1 MSETEKKKQRGNRVT
16 EGIRKTIRDQ
26 SGILSGRSEKMV
38 FRRLDGNTFKNRAK
52 KYGWRKVSVEVKY
65 RHIRILPPIGKKKKY
80 PE

>member
-1 MSETEKKKQRGNRVT
+1 MSETEKKKGSRVT

-52 KYGWRKVSVEVKY
+52 KYGWRKGSVDVKY
-65 RHIRILPPIGKKKKY
+65 RHIRILPSIGKKKKY

>member
-1 MSETEKKKQRGNRVT
+1 
-16 EGIRKTIRDQ
+16 
-26 SGILSGRSEKMV
+26 MV

-65 RHIRILPPIGKKKKY
+65 RHIRILHPIGKKKKY